1 MYNVSLVSLQSIYA
15 PSAATRS
22 ASKKDDSAEFDYE
35 LYGRAGN
42 DAATERII
50 DDLTAAGIFKTE
62 EEEEEEEKAV
72 DELLKALKEN
82 QNTRKAEIF
91 GIKKSEL
98 TVEEVKEVLS

>member
-1 MYNVSLVSLQSIYA
+1 MYSVSSVSLQNIYA
-15 PSAATRS
+15 PSAAARS
-22 ASKKDDSAEFDYE
+22 SSKKDDSAAFDCD
-35 LYGRAGN
+35 LYGRADN
-42 DAATERII
+42 DAATDRII

-72 DELLKALKEN
+72 DELLKALKEH